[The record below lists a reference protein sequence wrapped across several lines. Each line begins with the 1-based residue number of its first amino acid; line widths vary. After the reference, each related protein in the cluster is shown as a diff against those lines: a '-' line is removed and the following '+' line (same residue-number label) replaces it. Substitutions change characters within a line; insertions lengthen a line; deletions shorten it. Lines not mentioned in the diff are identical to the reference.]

1 MPRGGSGTWE
11 ATTAASVSSS
21 RTKNCGN
28 LSATGDL
35 GPTIFS
41 LNQVI
46 PGRLRSPLTRGYRLA
61 FCKPPGEA
69 GHTTIV
75 CRLGSFDAQILCHR
89 HRTRRLGLRRG
100 AAPCRA
106 GPAGHSCH
114 RYRGG
119 CDGLFFL
126 FWIFGTYLPLR
137 RFHPVQERFGFTASE
152 ECPSTLTGVW
162 RGHPVRIHYH
172 EFRKS
177 RRARLSISILIP
189 HPTQSS
195 VLLHREGILHRVV
208 KSVGLTREAQTADPI
223 FNRRVFVESDTDEI
237 VPPLVTHPGIRSQ
250 VLALL
255 RIRRSTVGLDM
266 DGVGITIAGHL
277 GWRKYFRA
285 DAVQEILSRLLQ
297 LAEHTVPVL
306 RDVPATVQEGSRAS
320 WEAPP
325 LASGDAR
332 TFIQRMALLRH
343 PARLAIFIAALL
355 FFLGPALTVWGARY
369 QPVTWRLHLLG
380 LGVAGGFLLAYTF
393 LVFAFVRG
401 HSQSHRYFSTFMFA
415 ALVGFPTF
423 WVGALKVTNGLL
435 DPSSPFV
442 VEGQVLGHVRK
453 KPRLEVRIDLPNQ
466 SGAISVR
473 VSMEQY
479 RTARPGMFLPIVLS
493 SGALGEPW
501 VVRAALVEGQ
511 R

>member
-1 MPRGGSGTWE
+1 MHRSYVI
-11 ATTAASVSSS
+11 ATALVGLGFAVV
-21 RTKNCGN
+21 
-28 LSATGDL
+28 LLLVVPDL
-35 GPTIFS
+35 P
-41 LNQVI
+41 VI
-46 PGRLRSPLTRGYRLA
+46 PVLVIA
-61 FCKPPGEA
+61 A
-69 GHTTIV
+69 GV
-75 CRLGSFDAQILCHR
+75 MA
-89 HRTRRLGLRRG
+89 
-100 AAPCRA
+100 
-106 GPAGHSCH
+106 
-114 RYRGG
+114 
-119 CDGLFFL
+119 LFFL
-126 FWIFGTYLPLR
+126 FWVFGTYLPLR
-137 RFHPVQERFGFTASE
+137 RLHPVQERFGFTASE
-152 ECPSTLTGVW
+152 EYPSTLTGVW
-162 RGHPVRIHYH
+162 RGHPVRIQYH

-189 HPTQSS
+189 HPTRSS
-195 VLLHREGILHRVV
+195 VLFHREGMLHRLV
-208 KSVGLTREAQTADPI
+208 KSIGLTREAQTADPV

-255 RIRRSTVGLDM
+255 RIRRSTVSLDM

-297 LAEHTVPVL
+297 LAEHTLHAL
-306 RDVPATVQEGSRAS
+306 RDVPAAVQEGSRAS

-325 LASGDAR
+325 LASGAAR
-332 TFIQRMALLRH
+332 TFTQRMALLRH

-380 LGVAGGFLLAYTF
+380 LGLAGGFLLVYTF
-393 LVFAFVRG
+393 LVFAFVVG

-423 WVGALKVTNGLL
+423 WIGALKVANGLL
-435 DPSSPFV
+435 DLSSPFV
-442 VEGQVLGHVRK
+442 VEGQILGHVRK
-453 KPRLEVRIDLPNQ
+453 KPRLDVKIDLPDQ

-479 RTARPGMFLPIVLS
+479 RTARPGQFLPIVLS